1 MAAKSVLNSPRVFLS
16 LPSDSSTLDFI
27 RRFGSLDV
35 YVVYVSRLAGCY
47 HRWDANNSAWK
58 ISSSEKLCIA
68 RLLDREIKKGAN
80 DYFNDP
86 RRSALPFGFQ
96 QRFDFT
102 FASGVILETRVQGSE
117 NNNYGGRRRGRI
129 CRLLRVIVDF
139 WRRKS
144 KLSPLSPS
152 HSRGY

>member
-1 MAAKSVLNSPRVFLS
+1 M
-16 LPSDSSTLDFI
+16 
-27 RRFGSLDV
+27 

-58 ISSSEKLCIA
+58 ISPSEKLCIA
-68 RLLDREIKKGAN
+68 RISSLLDREIKK
-80 DYFNDP
+80 
-86 RRSALPFGFQ
+86 RSKRLFQ
-96 QRFDFT
+96 RSKKIRAPVWIPAKVWLCHFT

-144 KLSPLSPS
+144 KLSPPLSLPFEGLLI
-152 HSRGY
+152 HSIVTDDLIITRRGRALEGIAV